1 MTNLFECF
9 TGLGISSRL
18 SETTKA
24 TPQPQPGYTSKSMR
38 INSALIQSTSPC
50 THEVFHID
58 SRYIHGVMCLI
69 CSRIV
74 RNEVEEESHLRREM
88 EEDLAELRE
97 DYEQTNGQ
105 RMANYEAELA
115 EWKTYEKARVNLH
128 DIVCLG
134 TMISYHTMQVHH
146 AKEYAEYD
154 YE

>member
-1 MTNLFECF
+1 M
-9 TGLGISSRL
+9 
-18 SETTKA
+18 
-24 TPQPQPGYTSKSMR
+24 
-38 INSALIQSTSPC
+38 
-50 THEVFHID
+50 
-58 SRYIHGVMCLI
+58 
-69 CSRIV
+69 

-105 RMANYEAELA
+105 RMATYEAELA
-115 EWKTYEKARVNLH
+115 EWKAYEKARVSLH
-128 DIVCLG
+128 DIMCLG